1 MAIAIFAMFAKRKR
15 DELWQ
20 IAVFC
25 GNALAVIA
33 LTLEANRVHADIA
46 RNFTRSAIWM
56 GYGAVLM
63 ITGFRRH
70 LAFLR
75 WLALLLI
82 GITVAKVFLFDINAL
97 ERIYRIAAF
106 IGLGVLLL
114 AISFAYQKKWITL
127 EDGAP

>member
-1 MAIAIFAMFAKRKR
+1 
-15 DELWQ
+15 
-20 IAVFC
+20 
-25 GNALAVIA
+25 VIA
-33 LTLEANRVHADIA
+33 LTLEANRIHADIA

-56 GYGAVLM
+56 AYGAALM
-63 ITGFRRH
+63 FAGFRRH
-70 LAFLR
+70 VAFLR

-114 AISFAYQKKWITL
+114 AISFAYQKRWIRL
-127 EDGAP
+127 EDGEA